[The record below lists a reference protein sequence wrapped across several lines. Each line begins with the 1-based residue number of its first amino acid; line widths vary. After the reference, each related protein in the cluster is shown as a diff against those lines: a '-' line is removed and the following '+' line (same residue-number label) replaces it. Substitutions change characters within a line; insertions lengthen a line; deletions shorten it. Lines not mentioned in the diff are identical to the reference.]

1 MSIKKQILQVLTNS
15 SMSDSDKITAV
26 RELVGTIPPGT
37 KDTVV
42 IMVAPN
48 CVHKLFRLTNIREL
62 EEIVIDNII
71 VDGHSLGAMV
81 PVVFNSV
88 THASGIHTQRIT
100 VQTLKYGQIAVR
112 VSVGLQRGIVNVKVE
127 RTPAAV
133 VNNYLGLD
141 STQDISE
148 LPVSALLKITGF
160 R

>member
-1 MSIKKQILQVLTNS
+1 MNLK
-15 SMSDSDKITAV
+15 DKILEVLNDRSMMEHEMLSAIRDLVTDPV
-26 RELVGTIPPGT
+26 GRTREMKSL
-37 KDTVV
+37 
-42 IMVAPN
+42 MVAPN
-48 CVHKLFRLTNIREL
+48 CVHKLFRVTELREL
-62 EEIVIDNII
+62 EEIVVDNII

-81 PVVFNSV
+81 PVVFNSL

-141 STQDISE
+141 STQDVSDV
-148 LPVSALLKITGF
+148 PVSAMLRITGF

>member
-1 MSIKKQILQVLTNS
+1 MNLK
-15 SMSDSDKITAV
+15 DKILEVLNDKSMMEHEMLSAI
-26 RELVGTIPPGT
+26 RDLVTDPAGRT
-37 KDTVV
+37 KEMRS

-48 CVHKLFRLTNIREL
+48 CVHKLFRLTEFREL

-71 VDGHSLGAMV
+71 VDGHSLGAMI
-81 PVVFNSV
+81 PVVFNTV

-100 VQTLKYGQIAVR
+100 VHTLNYGQISVR

-127 RTPAAV
+127 RTPTNV

-141 STQDISE
+141 STQDIAE
-148 LPVSALLKITGF
+148 LKVSVMLRITGF

>member
-1 MSIKKQILQVLTNS
+1 MNLK
-15 SMSDSDKITAV
+15 DKILEVLNDRSMMEHEMLSAI
-26 RELVGTIPPGT
+26 RDLVADPADRT
-37 KDTVV
+37 KETRSL
-42 IMVAPN
+42 IVAPN
-48 CVHKLFRLTNIREL
+48 CVHKLFRLTDFREL

-81 PVVFNSV
+81 PVTFNSV
-88 THASGIHTQRIT
+88 TNASGIHTQRIT

-127 RTPAAV
+127 RTPATV

-141 STQDISE
+141 STQDVSE
-148 LPVSALLKITGF
+148 VPVSALLKITGF